1 MYCKECGEIIA
12 DNAKFCPNCG
22 TKQADDFNYIVSPQL
37 TPSCNNIIDLR
48 PLSKIKYTH
57 DEGKRNAKT
66 LR

>member
-1 MYCKECGEIIA
+1 MRILLLLLLLFGFNFS
-12 DNAKFCPNCG
+12 NAQSRK
-22 TKQADDFNYIVSPQL
+22 DVSPQL
-37 TPSCNNIIDLR
+37 APSCNNIIDLR